1 MINKTS
7 LVRWGRFSQLSD
19 RKEIIGGVLIAI
31 AWFYLN
37 ISSLIWLF
45 ASLQDTALFNQAIFV
60 ATVATV
66 AFLGVRYRQQIE
78 FSYVPQL
85 QLSPSLLMLGCGIGA
100 IAIRWLLDIEQVSV
114 LLFVLGTYG
123 LAGLFISPNFW
134 RKGLPVAVLFAC
146 ILPFSLQFSVGLGF
160 PIRVLTAYA
169 VEHILNSWQI
179 AAVSS
184 HEIIVLENGIAQ
196 VDLPCSGLK
205 SLWTGTLFLLA
216 ATWLENRQIR
226 WRWLLVCSAHL
237 LLLISANI
245 GRVLLLVLIANV
257 FDRPEL
263 AQIVHVPLGILGFSS
278 ACFFTWLLLQNVPIN
293 LGTKVATIQTKSAQ
307 ADLKKKELI
316 LCALLIGLSL
326 LPKPEVILAEPL
338 ALNQINLPARME
350 LKSIPLTKFER
361 NFFAEYPQTI
371 AQKQRFKSDNLS
383 GSILL
388 VSTTSWQAHHAPEL
402 CFVGNGFA
410 VEQMNKERLSP
421 EVIGR
426 WLSLEN
432 GQMNA
437 VYWFQSNRQTTDEF
451 ISRFWSDVTRQQK
464 SWTLVSV
471 LFDEPEKVDSS
482 EVREFV
488 SNIHREIANSL

>member
-7 LVRWGRFSQLSD
+7 LVRLGRFSQLSD
-19 RKEIIGGVLIAI
+19 RTEAIGGFLIAI
-31 AWFYLN
+31 AWLYLN

-45 ASLQDTALFNQAIFV
+45 TSLQDTALFNQVIFV

-66 AFLGVRYRQQIE
+66 AFLARRYRQQIG
-78 FSYVPQL
+78 FSFVPQL
-85 QLSPSLLMLGCGIGA
+85 QLAPLLLMLGCGIGA
-100 IAIRWLLDIEQVSV
+100 IAINWLLDIEQVSV

-123 LAGLFISPNFW
+123 LAGLFISANFW

-169 VEHILNSWQI
+169 VEHILNYWQI

-184 HEIIVLENGIAQ
+184 HDIIVLENGIAQ

-216 ATWLENRQIR
+216 ATWLENRQIK
-226 WRWLLVCSAHL
+226 WRWLSICIAHL

-245 GRVLLLVLIANV
+245 GRVLLLVLLANV

-278 ACFFTWLLLQNVPIN
+278 ACFLTWVLLQTVPIN
-293 LGTKVATIQTKSAQ
+293 PINKVAATQTKFGGG
-307 ADLKKKELI
+307 DLKKKELI
-316 LCALLIGLSL
+316 LCTLLIGLSFI
-326 LPKPEVILAEPL
+326 PKPPTILAEPL
-338 ALNQINLPARME
+338 ALNRVSLLAQME
-350 LKSIPLTKFER
+350 LKTIPLTKVEQS
-361 NFFAEYPQTI
+361 FFTEYPHTI

-410 VEQMNKERLSP
+410 VERMDKQQLSP

-432 GQMNA
+432 GKMNA
-437 VYWFQSNRQTTDEF
+437 AYWFQSDRQTTDEF

-471 LFDEPEKVDSS
+471 LFDKPEKVDSS

-488 SNIHREIANSL
+488 SNIHQSIAEDK